1 MRLSFKFISL
11 RWTYKYR
18 YMKFINNESEQEK
31 GIYNKYINSFLSQTL
46 SKKFISRYFKLTQ
59 T

>member
-46 SKKFISRYFKLTQ
+46 SKKVHLPLL
-59 T
+59 